1 MNWKEV
7 VKDPDEVKVFMALD
21 GPSYTWRTVG
31 GIARHTGLNEGRV
44 LEILAKY
51 SLLGRRFLRRTWLAC
66 WKGGIPSPQLE
77 QVKGND
83 H

>member
-51 SLLGRRFLRRTWLAC
+51 DMRLTRLSE
-66 WKGGIPSPQLE
+66 IPSASGNALVGLLE
-77 QVKGND
+77 KVGA
-83 H
+83 